1 MREGGARQAVWLL
14 TLAPH
19 DGGVAECL
27 NNAQNIVSAGRRG
40 QELPRGMEVLA
51 SLGGAD
57 TPSIARIPTRWR
69 LEVAAPASSA
79 AAALRMDVTGGNGK
93 GEWTTVGDI
102 QEALRAHLG
111 RADGGGR
118 GWPALLVDG
127 KRVADPAL
135 TIVAAQLFGAKVACC
150 IDDCSH

>member
-1 MREGGARQAVWLL
+1 MSARPGKFKASYDWREVL
-14 TLAPH
+14 
-19 DGGVAECL
+19 E
-27 NNAQNIVSAGRRG
+27 G

-51 SLGGAD
+51 SLGEAD
-57 TPSIARIPTRWR
+57 TLSIARIPTRWR

-127 KRVADPAL
+127 KRVVDPAL
-135 TIVAAQLFGAKVACC
+135 TVVAAQLFGAKVACC
-150 IDDCSH
+150 CIDEDDSH